1 MGHLRAFVVT
11 LLALDA
17 LVVVV
22 GTYLLPPDPF
32 TQLFLVGPLLL
43 LAPVV
48 AWWLVYRDGFE
59 RVQALVESDDDSR

>member
-17 LVVVV
+17 VVVV
-22 GTYLLPPDPF
+22 AGTYLLPPDPV
-32 TQLFLVGPLLL
+32 TQLFLVGPPLLF
-43 LAPVV
+43 APVV

-59 RVQALVESDDDSR
+59 RVQALVESDGDGR